1 MKTMPIDQSQALI
14 ILASESRPHFKDRE
28 GQQPAIDR
36 ATGAHLHLVDVMFA
50 FNSRAEV
57 ITVKVPE
64 PGLGKGLKVGMPV
77 VFTGLV
83 ASAWENEING
93 KDRHGISLR
102 ADAVTAKAGA

>member
-1 MKTMPIDQSQALI
+1 M
-14 ILASESRPHFKDRE
+14 
-28 GQQPAIDR
+28 
-36 ATGAHLHLVDVMFA
+36 
-50 FNSRAEV
+50 

-64 PGLGKGLKVGMPV
+64 PGLGKGLKVGLPV

-102 ADAVTAKAGA
+102 ADAVTVKAGA

>member
-1 MKTMPIDQSQALI
+1 MKTMPIDQSQALE
-14 ILASESRPHFKDRE
+14 ILASEPRPQFKDRE
-28 GQQPAIDR
+28 GREAAIDR
-36 ATGAHLHLVDVMFA
+36 ATGAQLHQVDVMFA
-50 FNSRAEV
+50 FNGRAEV

-102 ADAVTAKAGA
+102 ADAVTVKTAA

>member
-1 MKTMPIDQSQALI
+1 MPIDQSQALE
-14 ILASESRPHFKDRE
+14 ILAAEPRARFKDRE
-28 GQQPAIDR
+28 GRERAIDR
-36 ATGAHLHLVDVMFA
+36 ATGAQLHQVDVMFA
-50 FNSRAEV
+50 FNGRAEV
-57 ITVKVPE
+57 ITVNVPE

-102 ADAVTAKAGA
+102 ADAVTVKASA